1 MYFLFIC
8 IRRRG
13 GSAEGQRK
21 WRKAW
26 GKKLCV
32 CLENNLNQQAGV
44 DRNWIKPSGLPLKSM
59 NSIFIMLECCN
70 FKPLPPLQTEKKGEK
85 LEWCCFS
92 FFSRGHLQCD
102 SSAYVL
108 RWEGTCE
115 RRRDGQE

>member
-21 WRKAW
+21 WRKGW

-70 FKPLPPLQTEKKGEK
+70 FKPLPPLKTENKRREV
-85 LEWCCFS
+85 
-92 FFSRGHLQCD
+92 RV
-102 SSAYVL
+102 VL
-108 RWEGTCE
+108 FLIFQQRTPSV
-115 RRRDGQE
+115 